1 MSNSRHTL
9 AYICLAFTN
18 IYFSRHQKYS
28 ISSISMIRII
38 LEAISGD
45 REMAYPLEFK
55 VLLLSVKCNRY
66 LANKIHVSSEIVKLN
81 GEGMVSRKEAMQ
93 EVYE

>member
-1 MSNSRHTL
+1 
-9 AYICLAFTN
+9 
-18 IYFSRHQKYS
+18 
-28 ISSISMIRII
+28 
-38 LEAISGD
+38 
-45 REMAYPLEFK
+45 MAYPLEFK

-66 LANKIHVSSEIVKLN
+66 LANKIYVSSEIVKLN